1 MEDFPFLAMDLK
13 PFRFFHIYL
22 FIKLPIKE
30 GRLDIKSLDLP
41 PFQDS
46 NC

>member
-13 PFRFFHIYL
+13 PFWLFYIYL

-30 GRLDIKSLDLP
+30 GRLDIESLNVP
-41 PFQDS
+41 PFQGS
-46 NC
+46 SC